1 MPVRLLTDRVAKRLR
16 RWRAMLGEAWRFGVV
31 GAANV
36 GINFLAFNALALT
49 LFPDGELKANVVATA
64 FATTTSYLMNR
75 SWTFRHRR
83 TSRIPREFVLF
94 IAFNVAGLA
103 IELAVMGLAKYGLG
117 LASLWALNLAKAA
130 GLGLGTV
137 FRFWTYRTF
146 VFRAVRETAPP
157 PVTVTVP
164 PVAAPPAPPAMTS
177 SSPHPPASLTAG
189 ASGPA
194 FAGRIMPGPTTD
206 PAFADGTAAAAG
218 TPTH

>member
-1 MPVRLLTDRVAKRLR
+1 MRLLTDRVAARLR
-16 RWRAMLGEAWRFGVV
+16 RWRAVLGEAWRFGVV

-36 GINFLAFNALALT
+36 GINFLVFNVLALT

-75 SWTFRHRR
+75 FWTFRHRR
-83 TSRIPREFVLF
+83 TSRIPRELVLF
-94 IAFNVAGLA
+94 MAFNVAGLA

-146 VFRAVRETAPP
+146 VFRAAQVAPP
-157 PVTVTVP
+157 P
-164 PVAAPPAPPAMTS
+164 PVAAPAPLAVTEPAPLAVASPAAEVATS
-177 SSPHPPASLTAG
+177 SPNPATRLAAG
-189 ASGPA
+189 ASTSGPA
-194 FAGRIMPGPTTD
+194 LADTVRSRAG
-206 PAFADGTAAAAG
+206 
-218 TPTH
+218 